1 MLELVQETFNKEIES
16 KGFVLVDF
24 GAPWCPPCRVQE
36 PILEELEKDFGN
48 RVVMAKVDADE
59 EPDLAARFGI
69 MGLPTLLLFKD
80 GELVE
85 TLRGLQSKEHLS
97 TQINRFL

>member
-16 KGFVLVDF
+16 KGLVLVDF

-36 PILEELEKDFGN
+36 PILEELEIDYGN
-48 RVVMAKVDADE
+48 RVVIAKVDADE
-59 EPDLAARFGI
+59 EPDLAAQFGI

-80 GELVE
+80 GELME

-97 TQINRFL
+97 KEINQYL